1 MIDRRTLL
9 AAFAV
14 SLAMSSAPALARRAH
29 SKGGAAKGGTWDGR
43 WAGAWG
49 GKDATAINVS
59 GGRVVSY
66 EYGGQTNPVSI
77 SRVTPKRIVYNVDDI
92 VVTLIRSSA
101 DRAHATIKT
110 SQGNGVA
117 ELVRQ

>member
-1 MIDRRTLL
+1 MIHRRTLL

-14 SLAMSSAPALARRAH
+14 SLALTPAAPALAR
-29 SKGGAAKGGTWDGR
+29 SKSRHAAMGSWDGR

-66 EYGGQTNPVSI
+66 EYNGTTNPVAS
-77 SRVTPKRIVYNVDDI
+77 SRMTPTRIVYGENDI
-92 VVTLIRSSA
+92 VVALTRTGR
-101 DRAHATIKT
+101 DTAHATIKT

-117 ELVRQ
+117 ELRR

>member
-14 SLAMSSAPALARRAH
+14 SLALTSAPALARKAH
-29 SKGGAAKGGTWDGR
+29 QGGGSWDGR

-66 EYGGQTNPVSI
+66 EYNGQINPVSS
-77 SRVTPKRIVYNVDDI
+77 SRVTPTRIVYGTDV
-92 VVTLIRSSA
+92 VVTMTRTG
-101 DRAHATIKT
+101 RNTAHAKLK
-110 SQGNGVA
+110 SGQGNGEA
-117 ELVRQ
+117 ELARK